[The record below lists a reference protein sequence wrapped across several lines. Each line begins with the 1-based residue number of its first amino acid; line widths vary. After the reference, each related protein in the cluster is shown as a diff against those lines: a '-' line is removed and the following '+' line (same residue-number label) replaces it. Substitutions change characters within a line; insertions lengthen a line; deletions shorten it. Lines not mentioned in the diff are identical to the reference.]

1 MIPDDM
7 LPPSYSSDEEMG
19 DLVVN
24 ANRQQAVTY
33 EESDDESDDD
43 DNDETWHHG
52 CTDRFYKDGAIKNK
66 PSTEHISMCSTWYAS
81 AYILLKFEL
90 WEYLLNCEIINI
102 HSMQHVCKLD

>member
-43 DNDETWHHG
+43 DNDET
-52 CTDRFYKDGAIKNK
+52 
-66 PSTEHISMCSTWYAS
+66 
-81 AYILLKFEL
+81 
-90 WEYLLNCEIINI
+90 
-102 HSMQHVCKLD
+102 